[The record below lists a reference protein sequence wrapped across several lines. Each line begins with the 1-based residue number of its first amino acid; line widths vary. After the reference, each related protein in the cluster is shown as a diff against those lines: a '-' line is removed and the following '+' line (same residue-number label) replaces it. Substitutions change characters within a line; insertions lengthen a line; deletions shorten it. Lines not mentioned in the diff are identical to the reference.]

1 MYNILFKTHHIF
13 RQNANY
19 FSLKDYKNEMQI
31 LMQIDIGIR
40 FDVIIE

>member
-19 FSLKDYKNEMQI
+19 FNFKEDYKNEKQI
-31 LMQIDIGIR
+31 WMQIDIEIR
-40 FDVIIE
+40 LNDMI

>member
-19 FSLKDYKNEMQI
+19 FKRNYYKNKKQI
-31 LMQIDIGIR
+31 LMQIGIQFDDII
-40 FDVIIE
+40 

>member
-19 FSLKDYKNEMQI
+19 LRINDYKNEKQI
-31 LMQIDIGIR
+31 WMQIDIEIR
-40 FDVIIE
+40 LNDMI